1 MIEVLWIMT
10 KLLIYTTLAGIPL
23 IIAAILIKPKIANL
37 SQDAKEI
44 LKCVF
49 GILLI
54 IGLVW
59 LSAKG

>member
-1 MIEVLWIMT
+1 MIEALWIMT
-10 KLLIYTTLAGIPL
+10 KFLIHTTLVGIPL
-23 IIAAILIKPKIANL
+23 VIVAVLVKPKIANL